1 MTSNQVK
8 KLKTGD
14 RVKWLRGDSDADRGT
29 VTSRVEF
36 CLSVS
41 WDNGS
46 TSDIHPRDCVHIER
60 L

>member
-29 VTSRVEF
+29 VTDRAEF

-41 WDNGS
+41 WDNG
-46 TSDIHPRDCVHIER
+46 TRSDIHPRDCVHIER